1 LIRILKKKRFFDS
14 FCQPIQ
20 NGLGLTIL
28 VISRKE
34 KTYKSR
40 AYDFL
45 LKTYDQKIT
54 VMKKKKSRLWQ
65 KLAALSLRVVKQP
78 DILRC
83 HDSLSKLA

>member
-1 LIRILKKKRFFDS
+1 VGVARFLFLVLWQ

-28 VISRKE
+28 VISRKG
-34 KTYKSR
+34 KVYKSR
-40 AYDFL
+40 TYDLL

-65 KLAALSLRVVKQP
+65 KIAALSLRVVKEPYFLNKMQ
-78 DILRC
+78 
-83 HDSLSKLA
+83 